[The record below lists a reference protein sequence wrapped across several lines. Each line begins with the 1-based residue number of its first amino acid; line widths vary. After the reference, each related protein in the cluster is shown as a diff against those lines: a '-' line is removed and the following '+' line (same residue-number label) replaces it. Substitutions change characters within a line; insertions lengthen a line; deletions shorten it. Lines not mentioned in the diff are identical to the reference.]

1 VRIREPPRPRAQWM
15 LRDIFLVARPPL
27 LAVMQ
32 GGEFAHSNPFTLVGQ
47 LETQLV

>member
-1 VRIREPPRPRAQWM
+1 M

-32 GGEFAHSNPFTLVGQ
+32 GGEYRSPEIHSQHKTPLQ
-47 LETQLV
+47 KRR